1 MHFILG
7 CLMPGTISAVVD
19 ARKYFIPDSMVLVMF
34 LYGLGYTYFT
44 GNLTTS
50 LIGAGIGFG
59 IMYVCWLK
67 KGVGGGDLKFATA
80 LGTWFGY
87 DILGVL
93 LIGSVLLVIAKA
105 IMLLRDKKLVEW
117 FKTYAKGIYLSVFF
131 NAKGVVE
138 APKLP
143 DNFDE
148 VHPEALPFGTF
159 LMIGAVIVYII
170 NLKGGLVL

>member
-7 CLMPGTISAVVD
+7 CLMPGVVGAVID

-34 LYGLGYTYFT
+34 LYGLGYACFT
-44 GNLTTS
+44 DNLMTS

-59 IMYVCWLK
+59 IMYICWRK
-67 KGVGGGDLKFATA
+67 KGAGGGDVKFTTA

-105 IMLLRDKKLVEW
+105 IMLFRDKKLIEW
-117 FKTYAKGIYLSVFF
+117 LKTYAKEMYLAVFF
-131 NAKGVVE
+131 NAKGAVNV
-138 APKLP
+138 PKLP

-159 LMIGAVIVYII
+159 LMIGAVVIYV
-170 NLKGGLVL
+170 LRGGLAL